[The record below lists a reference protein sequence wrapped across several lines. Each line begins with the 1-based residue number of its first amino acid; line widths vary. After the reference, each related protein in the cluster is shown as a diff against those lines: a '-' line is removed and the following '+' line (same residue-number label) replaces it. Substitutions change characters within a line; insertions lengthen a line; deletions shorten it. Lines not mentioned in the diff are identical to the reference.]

1 MKLYYNPAVC
11 SLAPH
16 IALREAGIS
25 PTLVKVDIRAHTV
38 EDGGNFYQ
46 INPKGYVPVLE
57 LDDGS
62 RLTEGGAILEY
73 IADLKP
79 EANLAPAHG
88 TMARHRLREWL
99 GFISTEVHKGFAPL
113 FNPAMTDELKNAQR
127 KKLGERFDW
136 ISAQLAGKSY
146 LTGEQFTIADGY
158 LFTVLGWGKWT
169 GIDVSKWPVLTAF
182 IARVGARPAVQA
194 AMQAEGLS

>member
-11 SLAPH
+11 SLSPH
-16 IALREAGIS
+16 IALREAGIT

-38 EDGGNFYQ
+38 EDGSNFYQ

-88 TMARHRLREWL
+88 TMARHRLREWI

-113 FNPAMTDELKNAQR
+113 FNPALTDELKEAQR
-127 KKLGERFDW
+127 KKLGGRFDW
-136 ISAQLAGKSY
+136 ISEQLAGKSY

-169 GIDVSKWPVLTAF
+169 GVDVSKWPVLSAF

-194 AMQAEGLS
+194 AMHAEGLS